1 MVRTHHEALE
11 AKAEGNHQGLE
22 ATGEAHERAARILD
36 DLISVANADKVY
48 SDPVVAG
55 DRTVITAA
63 EIQVGMGFGYG
74 LSEAVT
80 VSTGRRQR
88 EHRGGGPGG
97 GGGGGGHA
105 VGRPVA
111 VVTIEP
117 EGVTVQ
123 PVLDRTKIVL
133 TALTAAGAM
142 GMMMMRRRARRI

>member
-1 MVRTHHEALE
+1 
-11 AKAEGNHQGLE
+11 
-22 ATGEAHERAARILD
+22 
-36 DLISVANADKVY
+36 
-48 SDPVVAG
+48 
-55 DRTVITAA
+55 
-63 EIQVGMGFGYG
+63 MGFGYG

-142 GMMMMRRRARRI
+142 GMMMLRRRARRI